1 MVLTNNL
8 KVGIVGCGLIGNKRA
23 KCLPKGA
30 LRWCVDINYESARS
44 MANQYHT
51 EDQRVMI
58 CNELS
63 SDLLHL
69 VDIVIVS
76 TPNAYLAENA
86 TMALGMNKHVL
97 IEKPAGISSK
107 EILKMFVSSHSS
119 KVAVVGYNHRFH
131 PSIIKAK
138 KLIHSEAVGEITHI
152 NCYYGHGGAWLATND
167 QWRLN
172 DAISGGGDL
181 IDKASHLIDLSKY
194 LLEKELSVAYS
205 EISTRFYNVPLEDN
219 SFLILE
225 SEGKQRAYLQTS
237 CTDWKNTF
245 RLEIFGT
252 VGKIKIEGLGGSY
265 GVEKIT
271 LYKMLPDKQKPEIY
285 SWEFLEDNSFEE
297 EWKQFMLGISAKK
310 TLQCASLIDAY
321 DTMRTIDMA
330 YEVAND
336 NS

>member
-23 KCLPKGA
+23 KYLPEGS
-30 LRWCVDINYESARS
+30 LEWCIDIDRKRAED
-44 MANQYHT
+44 MATKYNSIPQKKLT
-51 EDQRVMI
+51 PF
-58 CNELS
+58 
-63 SDLLHL
+63 LLNL
-69 VDIVIVS
+69 VDVVIVS

-97 IEKPAGISSK
+97 IEKPAGISSV
-107 EILKMFVSSHSS
+107 EILKMFICNHTSGV
-119 KVAVVGYNHRFH
+119 VVVGYNHRFH
-131 PSIIKAK
+131 PAVIQAK
-138 KLIHSEAVGEITHI
+138 RLIQGNLIGEITHI
-152 NCYYGHGGAWLATND
+152 NGYYGHGGAWLATAND
-167 QWRLN
+167 WRLN
-172 DAISGGGDL
+172 KEIAGNGDL
-181 IDKASHLIDLSKY
+181 LEKCVHLVDLSKY
-194 LLEKELSVAYS
+194 LLEEELSVVYS

-310 TLQCASLIDAY
+310 TLQCASLADAW
-321 DTMRTIDMA
+321 DTMCIIDEA

-336 NS
+336 HS